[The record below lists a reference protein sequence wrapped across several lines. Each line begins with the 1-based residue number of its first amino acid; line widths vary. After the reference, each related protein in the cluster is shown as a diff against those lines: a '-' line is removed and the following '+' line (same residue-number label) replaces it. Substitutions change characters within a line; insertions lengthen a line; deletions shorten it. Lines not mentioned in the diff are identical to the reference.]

1 MMADVPRSVR
11 ADGVGIAPAAT
22 GDDIAAFARLCRDY
36 AASLPFSLEYQGFE
50 AEMASLPGRY
60 AAPGGVILLAW
71 RESRG
76 GEGSGGEGGGGEGSG
91 GVGDS
96 ARASP
101 RREAIACVAVR
112 PIAPDGVLPGDLEPV
127 CELKRMWVAPSARGQ
142 GIGHALMAHAIAFA
156 RGAGYRMM
164 KLDTSPDM
172 HAAIACY
179 ARAGF
184 TPAPRYNDDVDPT
197 TMYFALVMG

>member
-11 ADGVGIAPAAT
+11 GGGVGIVPAAT
-22 GDDIAAFARLCRDY
+22 SDDIAAFARLCRDY
-36 AASLPFSLEYQGFE
+36 AASLPFSLEYQGFD

-60 AAPGGVILLAW
+60 SAPGGVILLAW
-71 RESRG
+71 RER
-76 GEGSGGEGGGGEGSG
+76 GGGEDSGGGSG

-96 ARASP
+96 ARTPPSC
-101 RREAIACVAVR
+101 EAIGCVAVR
-112 PIAPDGVLPGDLEPV
+112 PLAPDGVLPGEPEPV
-127 CELKRMWVAPSARGQ
+127 CELKRMWVAPSARGL
-142 GIGHALMAHAIAFA
+142 GIGHALMAQAIAFA
-156 RGAGYRMM
+156 RNAGYRMM

-197 TMYFALVMG
+197 TMYFALVLG